1 MTTFETPMP
10 IAARVV
16 LTQGDLRVEAGA
28 RTDTV
33 VEIGPSNPAKRDD
46 VAAAERTTVELTDGR
61 LSIVAPRTW
70 RRYTWINDGS
80 VDVRIALPEGSEL
93 DAQAD
98 LAALGVTGRL
108 TECRFRTGAGHI
120 VVDRASSAELHTG
133 MGNVNVGAVDGSL
146 TTSTGTGR
154 IRVESVRGPATVK
167 NSNGAT
173 DIGSAN
179 GDVSVKS
186 ANGDIRIG
194 RADGEIT
201 AKTAVGTIHVDAVRE
216 GTMSA
221 HTSVGDISIGIVAGT
236 AAYLDVST
244 THGHVDRGLDASP
257 APAAGGRR
265 AHILARTSA
274 GDIEIRRVRPDLA
287 DDPTE
292 GRPHV

>member
-1 MTTFETPMP
+1 MPTFETPTP

-16 LTQGDLRVEAGA
+16 LTQGDLRVEAGD

-33 VEIGPSNPAKRDD
+33 VEIRPSDPAKRED
-46 VAAAERTTVELTDGR
+46 VAAAERTSVELSDGR
-61 LSIVAPRTW
+61 LSVVAPRTW

-80 VDVRIALPEGSEL
+80 VDVRIALPEGSDL

-98 LAALGVTGRL
+98 LAALGVIGRL
-108 TECRFRTGAGHI
+108 ADCRFRTGLGHI
-120 VVDRASSAELHTG
+120 AVDRAGSAELRTG
-133 MGNVNVGAVDGSL
+133 MGNVDVGAVDGRF

-154 IRVESVRGPATVK
+154 IRVERVAGPTTVK

-173 DIGSAN
+173 DIGAAN

-186 ANGDIRIG
+186 ANGDITIA

-201 AKTAVGTIHVDAVRE
+201 AKTAAGNIHVGAVGE

-221 HTSVGDISIGIVAGT
+221 HTSVGDISIGVVAGT
-236 AAYLDVST
+236 AAYLDLST
-244 THGHVDRGLDASP
+244 THGHVDRDLQARTGP
-257 APAAGGRR
+257 ATDGPR
-265 AHILARTSA
+265 AHILARTTA
-274 GDIEIRRVRPDLA
+274 GDIEVHRVQPDLA

-292 GRPHV
+292 GSHHV